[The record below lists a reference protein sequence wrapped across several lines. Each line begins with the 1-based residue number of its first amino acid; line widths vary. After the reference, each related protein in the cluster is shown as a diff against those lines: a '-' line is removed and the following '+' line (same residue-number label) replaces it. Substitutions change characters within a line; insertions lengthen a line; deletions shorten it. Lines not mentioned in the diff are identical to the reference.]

1 MILFLY
7 KLILFNYYF
16 YIKLIIINIL
26 DFIVDLKYLL
36 LFKFNIQEFLKNIFH
51 YIQNV
56 KNKIIYN
63 KSNYYYFKKQKLI
76 RKRKKRVPLYS
87 FLSTNLKRN

>member
-1 MILFLY
+1 MMLFLY

-26 DFIVDLKYLL
+26 NYIVDLKYLL
-36 LFKFNIQEFLKNIFH
+36 LLKFNTLEYVKNILE
-51 YIQNV
+51 YIQNI

-63 KSNYYYFKKQKLI
+63 KSNYYYFKKQKLL
-76 RKRKKRVPLYS
+76 RKRKRRIPLYS